1 MHAYD
6 ELIISIQ
13 ISMKKYTFILLC
25 VFLFWGNAYAQRENV
40 ISDESK
46 IPAYQLPDV
55 LTRENGRKVKSEK
68 VWFNKRRPEILKFFT
83 NEMYGAVPGELGI
96 AEVKVWETANDA
108 LNGQAIRK
116 QLSLFFRKN
125 NQNLEVNV
133 LIYLPKT
140 TQKVP
145 VFLAYNFTGNHA
157 VFNDPAIR
165 LTESWVANNPSVGI
179 INNHI
184 TEQSRATSEDRW
196 PVEEI
201 IKAGYGLVTIYY
213 GDVDPDKDDFSD
225 GIHPFFY
232 TEGQTHPASNEWGSI
247 AAWAWGLS
255 RAMDYLEQ
263 EPLVDSKKVAVL
275 GHSRLGKA
283 ALWAGATDPRFALVI
298 SNESGCG
305 GAALSKRIYG
315 ETVQVIN
322 TAFPHWFCDN
332 FLQYNENEKS
342 LPVDQHML
350 LALIAP
356 RPLYVASAQGD
367 QWSDPKGEFLSAKY
381 ASAVYELLGLEGLPA
396 KEMPELNHPVMGTIG
411 YHIRSGKHD
420 LNTYDWTQYIGFADK
435 WFKGS
440 EKMRKWEGEKMEK

>member
-1 MHAYD
+1 
-6 ELIISIQ
+6 
-13 ISMKKYTFILLC
+13 MKKYTILL
-25 VFLFWGNAYAQRENV
+25 LLSILIWGNAYSQNRNV
-40 ISDESK
+40 ISEESK
-46 IPAYQLPDV
+46 VPEYKLPDV
-55 LTRENGRKVKSEK
+55 LTLENGKKVKSEK
-68 VWFNKRRPEILKFFT
+68 DWFKKRRPEILKLFT
-83 NEMYGAVPGELGI
+83 DEVYGAVPGELGI
-96 AEVKVWETANDA
+96 AEVKVWETSDDA
-108 LNGQAIRK
+108 LNGLARRK

-133 LIYLPKT
+133 LMYLPKT
-140 TQKVP
+140 TKKVP

-157 VFNDPAIR
+157 IYNDPAIR

-179 INNHI
+179 INNRV
-184 TEQSRATSEDRW
+184 TEQSRATAEDRW

-213 GDVDPDKDDFSD
+213 GDIDPDKDDFSD

-232 TEGQTHPASNEWGSI
+232 KEGQTHPKNNEWGSI

-255 RAMDYLEQ
+255 RAMDYLEK
-263 EPLVDSKKVAVL
+263 EPMVDSKKVAVL

-283 ALWAGATDPRFALVI
+283 ALWAGATDPRFAMVI

-315 ETVQVIN
+315 ETVQIIN

-332 FLQYNENEKS
+332 FLQYNDKEEL

-356 RPLYVASAQGD
+356 RPLYVASAEGD

-381 ASAVYELLGLEGLPA
+381 ASAVYELLGLEGLPV
-396 KEMPELNHPVMGTIG
+396 KEMPEINHPVMGTIG

-420 LNTYDWTQYIGFADK
+420 LTTYDWTQYIRFADK
-435 WFKGS
+435 WFKG
-440 EKMRKWEGEKMEK
+440 K